1 MKNYILFGFGLD
13 NLELLGQINNMFDE
27 ELTLGSD
34 KQRILHVWSGLLYWA
49 GIVSG
54 LDKTMQCLM
63 KNLTIASIVLGWCS
77 ICWDRYDRWYWTD
90 ISYSLVLGWS

>member
-1 MKNYILFGFGLD
+1 MGLGHQD
-13 NLELLGQINNMFDE
+13 LISNIDMAVG
-27 ELTLGSD
+27 
-34 KQRILHVWSGLLYWA
+34 SGLLYWA

-90 ISYSLVLGWS
+90 ISYSLVLGWYLT

>member
-1 MKNYILFGFGLD
+1 LVGLIIFLMKIILVGGVGHIIWLWA
-13 NLELLGQINNMFDE
+13 GQSR
-27 ELTLGSD
+27 TVG
-34 KQRILHVWSGLLYWA
+34 SGLLYWA